1 MMELI
6 LKWSNEFISPNVSKI
21 CGGSK
26 HEKLD
31 GEFIGELK
39 HTPFTVF
46 LLCDLYP
53 VCYVTIVQ
61 S

>member
-31 GEFIGELK
+31 GEFIGRIET
-39 HTPFTVF
+39 HSFYSIFAV
-46 LLCDLYP
+46 
-53 VCYVTIVQ
+53 
-61 S
+61 